1 MRFLFPVLML
11 ISLPSGLNA
20 KTPTDRDPTNP
31 GLKEV
36 LFVGDSV
43 MAGIERSDQG
53 MKLLSRQFTFAF
65 AANGCQR
72 LTLPGCTKSSKTSSL
87 ELLKQSDGLITRVVV
102 VATGYNEFNNSTAF
116 RRDVLRICNEA
127 KRQGIQV
134 LWLTYQEAGN
144 VKKKSR
150 AFNTVL
156 HEVSITQ
163 ENLEIIDWN
172 LYSEGHSDWFAED
185 DVHLSGIGPLKMA
198 KLIAEGITTKI
209 HL

>member
-1 MRFLFPVLML
+1 MVLT
-11 ISLPSGLNA
+11 SLPSGLDA
-20 KTPTDRDPTNP
+20 QLPTDRDPTNP

-53 MKLLSRQFTFAF
+53 MKLLSRNFTFAF
-65 AANGCQR
+65 AAKGCQR
-72 LTLPGCTKSSKTSSL
+72 LTLPGCTNSSKKSSF
-87 ELLKQSDGLITRVVV
+87 ELLKQNNGLITKVVV

-116 RRDVLRICNEA
+116 RRDVIRICNEA

-134 LWLTYQEAGN
+134 LWLTYREAGN
-144 VKKKSR
+144 VEKKSR
-150 AFNTVL
+150 AFNIVL
-156 HEVSITQ
+156 HEVAIIQ
-163 ENLEIIDWN
+163 GNLEIIDWN
-172 LYSEGHSDWFAED
+172 LYSKGHSDWFAED

-198 KLIAEGITTKI
+198 KMIAERLATEI